1 MLKSVFLGFCVLLP
15 CVLFPLSPALRKADS
30 TGRQTGVIGGKWLE
44 GLSALE
50 RVYWVAGEVLYFK
63 EV

>member
-50 RVYWVAGEVLYFK
+50 RVYWVSW
-63 EV
+63 